1 MATFLKIVINR
12 KKQITLETR
21 KQNLECQTQIVFFL
35 GRRLP
40 LVLFQSQTNGRLL
53 INRPISRCQKCYAK
67 VDSVFVHISHLHLAM
82 VVCRKTKNNIKMPGF
97 LTRVVNRKVCIMRII
112 ACVMMKCQSFQLL
125 TYQEPLKHLIF
136 NLKYNRRVLLLFK
149 SCWPKAFYFS
159 VCGFACKNA
168 QKNCFQREV
177 QITTFKAL

>member
-1 MATFLKIVINR
+1 
-12 KKQITLETR
+12 
-21 KQNLECQTQIVFFL
+21 
-35 GRRLP
+35 
-40 LVLFQSQTNGRLL
+40 
-53 INRPISRCQKCYAK
+53 
-67 VDSVFVHISHLHLAM
+67 
-82 VVCRKTKNNIKMPGF
+82 MPAF

-177 QITTFKAL
+177 QITTFNVCYCHTMLCFIIILSYSPEGLEELVYPSVEILIICSHDFFAKIPYFYLVIAFTKIPICFSNERNFLVFFTLCVQKEDKSANT

>member
-1 MATFLKIVINR
+1 
-12 KKQITLETR
+12 
-21 KQNLECQTQIVFFL
+21 
-35 GRRLP
+35 
-40 LVLFQSQTNGRLL
+40 
-53 INRPISRCQKCYAK
+53 
-67 VDSVFVHISHLHLAM
+67 
-82 VVCRKTKNNIKMPGF
+82 
-97 LTRVVNRKVCIMRII
+97 
-112 ACVMMKCQSFQLL
+112 MMKCQSFQLL

-177 QITTFKAL
+177 QITTFNGTIIYYCHTMLCFIIILTRGFERSSQCENFNNLLTQSFRKSSVFLFSTVVAFTKIDLVSNQRKFIIFSHCVYVEGRQIC

>member
-1 MATFLKIVINR
+1 
-12 KKQITLETR
+12 
-21 KQNLECQTQIVFFL
+21 
-35 GRRLP
+35 
-40 LVLFQSQTNGRLL
+40 
-53 INRPISRCQKCYAK
+53 
-67 VDSVFVHISHLHLAM
+67 
-82 VVCRKTKNNIKMPGF
+82 MPGF

-177 QITTFKAL
+177 QITTFNVCYCHTMLCFIIILTRGFGRTCISQCGNSNNLLSRFFRKNSVFLSSYCFHKNICFSNERKFLVFFTLCVQKEDKSANT